1 MGPQVHPKCFRH
13 PQHMKNNW
21 ELRKRGYLIR
31 FGHKEDLL
39 LKKYDIKRP
48 FFPPCTNWPICM
60 NSEWSNKGN
69 NSPPQ
74 LRVLFD
80 EKSAQTDFLS
90 LWKPSLLPLCSLSP
104 LSRPTPFSSTSRSSC
119 SFVQEGQTQQFPS
132 FLLLFSTTAL
142 NAAGELGPN
151 FYDTLLK
158 APGPP
163 AC

>member
-1 MGPQVHPKCFRH
+1 MGTYEKQLRIEKTRLSHQVWSH
-13 PQHMKNNW
+13 
-21 ELRKRGYLIR
+21 RGST
-31 FGHKEDLL
+31 
-39 LKKYDIKRP
+39 LKKNDIKRP

-74 LRVLFD
+74 LKVLFY

-90 LWKPSLLPLCSLSP
+90 LWKPSLLSLGSLSP